1 LLVRSNVLKK
11 KKNIFFQTVVEW
23 GAIGD
28 VGPILESFDDNNAI
42 VNGTL
47 PQRIASCL
55 NAVDNFLNQPHA
67 VLSSSVL
74 VEKKMSNV
82 ETVTVGPVDAVA
94 KVLGQCNRK
103 KKRTQNFILFRLQ
116 YLTYLVGFIGTHL

>member
-1 LLVRSNVLKK
+1 MLLKK
-11 KKNIFFQTVVEW
+11 KKIFFQTVVEW

-74 VEKKMSNV
+74 VEKKMANV
-82 ETVTVGPVDAVA
+82 ETVSVGPVDAVA

-103 KKRTQNFILFRLQ
+103 KKAQRTLFYLDLQN
-116 YLTYLVGFIGTHL
+116 